1 MKKTAAIF
9 LLAIFLPA
17 LVLGVLAVRTAG
29 QQRILLEQQETELR
43 QKEVDLV
50 SQQITLAI
58 SREQQSFVD
67 LTNRMLA
74 EAGKNTAQQGGAPAD
89 ALARNFTEE
98 LRRNWK
104 RPALGFAVTT
114 GGAILSPSSGQSKQ
128 RDAESVRFLRDNSAF
143 LGNEIT
149 AQVYQ
154 AQNFVANEFADSS
167 KAASAETADRK
178 KQYSRDSLLASSGN
192 KAEEPQNQKEA
203 KADLDKKNAKD
214 GARADLRQ
222 AEPSEP
228 ATASK
233 AMQDQ
238 QRAVDTVSI
247 PSTPV
252 WHSASP
258 AQQPT
263 ATSQSQGGTDFK
275 LNATANKSGEEEQS
289 KSRRETQAAT
299 GLGLISEPAGNL
311 RANDKNQSPAANQN
325 GADALLKQAD
335 QPAVFNSGLRSV
347 MPQKLKAAEP
357 MSNPVSQLNVATSRF
372 AQIVRQDYQ
381 GILARYVQD
390 ELEIFFWM
398 RPASRPDL
406 VFAARLKPEDLKDLI
421 RAGMGEPASSKQAA
435 FCLAILDDHARPVLQ
450 TVPDF
455 KTRWKSPF
463 VAAEVGEVLPH
474 WEAAIYPVDAERLS
488 RSATLVSRSLMALSA
503 LSLGAIVFGAYLIW
517 EDTRRQLELA
527 QKKTDFVSNVSHEL
541 KTPLTCIRMFA
552 ELLQQ
557 GRVLDSEKTAHYLQ
571 IITLEAERL
580 SRLINNVLDFARM
593 DRNQKRYSRKSLD
606 FYPVIQRVWESHEL
620 HLQNLGF
627 NTVWHAAPPPYPV
640 YGDEDALAQ
649 VLVNLLSNAE
659 KYSPERKE
667 IELHTS
673 ISNERLEVSVLDRGL
688 GVPKGEEQKIFE
700 HFYRAHDSLSS
711 GIQGSGLG
719 LTLAKRIAEDHGGK
733 ITYQVR
739 NGGGSS
745 FTFTL
750 PLQKE
755 QGQPLA

>member
-50 SQQITLAI
+50 AQQITLAI

-74 EAGKNTAQQGGAPAD
+74 ESAKGTMQQGGTSAD
-89 ALARNFTEE
+89 VLARDFTEE
-98 LRRNWK
+98 LRKNWK

-114 GGAILSPSSGQSKQ
+114 GGAILSPSSMQSKQ
-128 RDAESVRFLRDNSAF
+128 RDAESARFLRDNSAF

-154 AQNFVANEFADSS
+154 AQNFAANELVDSS
-167 KAASAETADRK
+167 SRYQAEDRK
-178 KQYSRDSLLASSGN
+178 KQYSSDSLA
-192 KAEEPQNQKEA
+192 A
-203 KADLDKKNAKD
+203 LDKVQTTAAKVTQDLQRALNKNSISSTPEQN
-214 GARADLRQ
+214 G
-222 AEPSEP
+222 ESP
-228 ATASK
+228 ATA
-233 AMQDQ
+233 
-238 QRAVDTVSI
+238 
-247 PSTPV
+247 
-252 WHSASP
+252 
-258 AQQPT
+258 QQPALAPAPQAPPDSTT
-263 ATSQSQGGTDFK
+263 ATAAQSQGGASFK
-275 LNATANKSGEEEQS
+275 SDTAANKPEEES
-289 KSRRETQAAT
+289 KSRRENQAAAS
-299 GLGLISEPAGNL
+299 LMSEAAGKL
-311 RANDKNQSPAANQN
+311 EVNDKNQSLAANQN
-325 GADALLKQAD
+325 GADAMLKQAD
-335 QPAVFNSGLRSV
+335 QSAVFNSRLRSV

-398 RPASRPDL
+398 RPASHPDL

-421 RAGMGEPASSKQAA
+421 RTGMGEPESSKQPA
-435 FCLAILDDHARPVLQ
+435 FCLAILDDHARPILQ
-450 TVPDF
+450 SVPGF

-474 WEAAIYPVDAERLS
+474 WEAAIYPVDAQRLS

-503 LSLGAIVFGAYLIW
+503 FSLGAIAFGAYLIW
-517 EDTRRQLELA
+517 ADTRRQLALA

-541 KTPLTCIRMFA
+541 KTPLTSIRMFA

-606 FYPVIQRVWESHEL
+606 LYPVIQRVWESHEL

-673 ISNERLEVSVLDRGL
+673 ISNERLEASVLDRGL

-719 LTLAKRIAEDHGGK
+719 LTLAKRIAEDHGGT
-733 ITYQVR
+733 ITYQAR
-739 NGGGSS
+739 NGGGSI
-745 FTFTL
+745 FTFAL
-750 PLQKE
+750 PLEKSQE
-755 QGQPLA
+755 HPLV